1 MGIPSYFSHIVKSHR
16 KIIKK
21 FEAST
26 HSIDNLYLDSNSI
39 VYDVIRDLDAKKGDD
54 KRIIKEVCIKIQKY
68 IETISPKQC
77 VYIAFDGVAPVAK
90 LDQQRTRRYKGDF
103 QKTLVD
109 ALETQSGNAQH
120 GNQQTQSGNA
130 QQQQVSP
137 FDTVCITPGTAFME
151 KLGSALENEFK
162 QPERF
167 DTNTIIVSTSSIAG
181 EGEHKI
187 YSYIRDNAEYHQ
199 KTSTVIYGLDA
210 DLIMLTLNH
219 LHVAKDMYLFRET
232 PHFIKSI
239 DRSLDPNENYVLDI
253 PMLAEEL
260 GTQLNNNRQ
269 PSEERK
275 MRIIRD
281 YIFICF
287 MLGND
292 FMPHFPALNIRTIG
306 IDLLLNAYNHVLG
319 TKGKYLTSSES
330 DTKVKVIWGNL
341 KKLVQHLAN
350 NEHDYIKDEYRL
362 RRKRRNVTKHRKSF
376 AQTTDDII
384 TSLPLKDYYGE
395 EYINPFEFGWQER
408 YYSELFGIDID
419 DERKKDISINYLG
432 GLEWTLAYYT
442 TGCKDWRWTYKYHY
456 PPLLSDLLRYIPFFD
471 TEFIG
476 TTNKANPVKSE
487 VQLAYV
493 LPRQKLDLLPQ
504 KIHRA
509 LMKEIPECY
518 QTNLPMKYAFC
529 RYLWEAHI
537 EFPEI
542 KIAKLERIICKF

>member
-21 FEAST
+21 YKANDCK
-26 HSIDNLYLDSNSI
+26 IDNLYLDSNSI
-39 VYDVIRDLDAKKGDD
+39 IYDVIREIEARQGNETL
-54 KRIIKEVCIKIQKY
+54 IIKAVCEKIQQY
-68 IETISPKQC
+68 IDIISPKQRIF
-77 VYIAFDGVAPVAK
+77 IAFDGVAPVAK

-103 QKTLVD
+103 QKNLVD
-109 ALETQSGNAQH
+109 ELEDIHVPQAANMPQAVNMPQK
-120 GNQQTQSGNA
+120 QPDKP
-130 QQQQVSP
+130 P
-137 FDTVCITPGTAFME
+137 FDTVCITPGTAFMS
-151 KLGSALENEFK
+151 KLSDALEK
-162 QPERF
+162 RF
-167 DTNTIIVSTSSIAG
+167 NNKKKMKLSEVIVSTSAEPG

-187 YSYIRDNAEYHQ
+187 YAYIREHAEYHRH
-199 KTSTVIYGLDA
+199 TATAIYGLDA

-219 LHVAKDMYLFRET
+219 LHVAKEMYLFRET

-239 DRSLDPNENYVLDI
+239 DRSLDPNQNYVLDI
-253 PMLAEEL
+253 PMLADEL
-260 GTQLNNNRQ
+260 GTQLNNNKR

-319 TKGKYLTSSES
+319 SIGKYLTSGVQSES
-330 DTKVKVIWGNL
+330 EPEVKIVWGNL
-341 KKLVQHLAN
+341 KKLVQHLAE
-350 NEHDYIKDEYRL
+350 NEHEYIKDEYRL
-362 RRKRRNVTKHRKSF
+362 RRKRRNGKNAYRAS
-376 AQTTDDII
+376 QTADDIV
-384 TSLPLKDYYGE
+384 TSLPLVDYYSE

-408 YYSELFGIDID
+408 YYSEVFDIDID
-419 DERKKDISINYLG
+419 DERKKAISINYLG

-442 TGCKDWRWTYKYHY
+442 TGCKNWRWTYKYHY

-471 TEFIG
+471 TEFVQDAA
-476 TTNKANPVKSE
+476 ANPVKSE

-493 LPRQKLDLLPQ
+493 LPKQKLGLLPQ
-504 KIHRA
+504 NIHQA
-509 LMKEIPECY
+509 LLKEIPECY
-518 QTNLPMKYAFC
+518 QDNLPMKYAFC

-537 EFPEI
+537 DFPEI
-542 KIAKLERIICKF
+542 SISELERIVG